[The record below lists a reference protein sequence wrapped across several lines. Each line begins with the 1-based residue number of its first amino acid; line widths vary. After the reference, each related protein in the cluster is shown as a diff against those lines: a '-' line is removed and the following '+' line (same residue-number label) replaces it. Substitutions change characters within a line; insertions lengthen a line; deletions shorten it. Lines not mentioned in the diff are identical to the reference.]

1 MGRTKGESSENPGAH
16 ASDWVPFTGEHL
28 TFRTE
33 KQQPSPNRRGLLWN
47 PIRGRNRR
55 EPGYRAK
62 VKAMEKVLDFI
73 QFGGPDLTVDSTI
86 FEMWMG
92 L

>member
-1 MGRTKGESSENPGAH
+1 LANPTRDENEALANPVRASYWIPIGTESATAH
-16 ASDWVPFTGEHL
+16 PACRVLCQDYDWADY
-28 TFRTE
+28 
-33 KQQPSPNRRGLLWN
+33 N
-47 PIRGRNRR
+47 
-55 EPGYRAK
+55 AK
-62 VKAMEKVLDFI
+62 ANLNVKVLDFV